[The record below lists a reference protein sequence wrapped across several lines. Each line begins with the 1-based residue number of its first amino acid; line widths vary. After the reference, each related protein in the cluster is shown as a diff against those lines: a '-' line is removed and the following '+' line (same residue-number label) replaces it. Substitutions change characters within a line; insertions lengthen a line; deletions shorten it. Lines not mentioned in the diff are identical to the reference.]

1 MTRTA
6 LPHPPPTAARASTAP
21 RGGMTGTSAHPLP
34 AEMRREA
41 EASPLHETMRR
52 DEAQGTAST
61 PRHRNGHIIDDDTPT
76 RRHTRRRDETMSETP
91 RSTRRMDT
99 IRRSSTPRR
108 PSPQDMGERATRR
121 HTRRRDEKRTRRRA
135 KDEGKHTATPQDKRM
150 TLRHDET
157 PTSRT
162 ARPNTR
168 HERPPRRRYGTR
180 RSTRRQDE
188 TSVVSEEREARGHP
202 RAMEQ
207 EITFRAV
214 FPSSYKNE
222 TESG

>member
-1 MTRTA
+1 
-6 LPHPPPTAARASTAP
+6 
-21 RGGMTGTSAHPLP
+21 MTGTSAHPLP

-76 RRHTRRRDETMSETP
+76 RRH
-91 RSTRRMDT
+91 
-99 IRRSSTPRR
+99 
-108 PSPQDMGERATRR
+108 A
-121 HTRRRDEKRTRRRA
+121 RRRDEKRTRRRA

-162 ARPNTR
+162 ARPDTR

>member
-1 MTRTA
+1 MTTRPRDAPRDEKRDASPEGTRRA
-6 LPHPPPTAARASTAP
+6 NQTRRASTARRP
-21 RGGMTGTSAHPLP
+21 GTTARHAAREERTRLDEQARP
-34 AEMRREA
+34 ATPARRTWGNEQRDA
-41 EASPLHETMRR
+41 IR
-52 DEAQGTAST
+52 DEGT
-61 PRHRNGHIIDDDTPT
+61 
-76 RRHTRRRDETMSETP
+76 
-91 RSTRRMDT
+91 RSGR
-99 IRRSSTPRR
+99 
-108 PSPQDMGERATRR
+108 
-121 HTRRRDEKRTRRRA
+121 RRRA

-162 ARPNTR
+162 ARPDTR